1 VRSAGTLPAPRRDAQ
16 VGRPSTPYTKYILLV
31 VTYLVVVKC
40 RELMRSQEACEIR
53 GGLQDQKR
61 LARPERAV
69 LDIFSAFVLA
79 LEAKWR
85 DTKSAKHSVRFCIC

>member
-1 VRSAGTLPAPRRDAQ
+1 VAGSKRGVAVMAAFA
-16 VGRPSTPYTKYILLV
+16 KYILLV
-31 VTYLVVVKC
+31 VTHLVTAKC
-40 RELMRSQEACEIR
+40 RELMRSQEACETR

-85 DTKSAKHSVRFCIC
+85 DTKSAKHSAHFCIR